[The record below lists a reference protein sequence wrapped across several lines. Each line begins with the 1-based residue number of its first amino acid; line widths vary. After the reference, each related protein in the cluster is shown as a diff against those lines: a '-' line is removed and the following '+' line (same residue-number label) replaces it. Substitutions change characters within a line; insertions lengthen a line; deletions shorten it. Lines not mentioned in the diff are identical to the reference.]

1 MKNLVPIVLG
11 MTKLCLYAFIVQCF
25 SMSWL
30 LASDGK
36 AQQKN
41 IEEVLIN
48 INIEETAIEEAFSR
62 IESASGF
69 HFVYTAEEMAAIE
82 KVSLRGQ
89 KASVYELLQNLSTQ
103 TGLQFRQVN
112 QNIHVRKNED
122 HSGSPVELV
131 ANEPDDAM
139 VTVTGVVT
147 DENGEPLPGATV
159 IIEGTTGGT
168 VTDIDGRFSIDAD
181 EGEVLVFSFVGF
193 ETQRIT
199 VGTATTLSVRMIM
212 DSRSL
217 EEVVVVGYGE
227 QRKVTFTGSVS
238 SVKGEEIRTAPVT
251 NVSNS
256 LVGRLPGLS
265 SVTRSGEPGNDDSMI
280 RIRGTNTLGNNTA
293 LVVVDGI
300 PGRSLA
306 RIDPNSVESIT
317 VLKDA
322 SAAIYGAQAANGVIL
337 ITTKRGKTGK
347 PVIELNSNFGWN
359 QPTVLPEMA
368 NAEQYLT
375 MLNEIDMYR
384 NRTPRFSEQEI
395 DDFRQGTDPWLHPDT
410 DWFGE
415 VLRPWAPQTYH
426 TLTASGGTESVNYF
440 LMLGAKGQ
448 DGYYYNSATRYDQ
461 YDFRSNLD
469 GKINDYVKIGFDI
482 AGRQEKRNFPTR
494 SAGNIFRMIMRG
506 KPNMHAYWPD
516 GSPGPDIEYGDNP
529 AIITTDATGYDER
542 NLYNLQTTLRLNIDN
557 PWIEGLSFNGNVGF
571 DQTFSTQKVFATP
584 WYLYSWDGNT
594 YTPDGTPEL
603 VRGQR
608 GFNDPRLNENM
619 GADREVLVNGM
630 LNYNKDFDENHSMR
644 LMMGI
649 ESRTGFGNNLSAFRR
664 FFVSTAVDQMFAGGN
679 AERDNSGSAYQN
691 ARLNYFGRFNYE
703 YGGKYLAEFV
713 WRYDGSYIFPQGSRF
728 GFFPGISVGWRI
740 SEEDFW
746 KSAMPNADH
755 FKIRASYGQTGND
768 RIDEW
773 QYMASYGFGNIPYIF
788 GVDQEHQALRELRI
802 PNPNVTW
809 EVADQYNAG
818 IELGFFNSRLTMEAD
833 FFYNYRSQILWWR
846 NASIPASTGLTLP
859 RENIGEVSN
868 RGFDFITT
876 YNGNAGDF
884 TYQISANAGYA
895 YNRVEFWDESPG
907 APEYQQTTGR
917 PIPTN
922 PFNPNQDLYYQAAG
936 IFRDQEQ
943 IDNTPHWPGARPG
956 DIIFEDVNGDGVI
969 DANDRVRNDRNNIP
983 RFTGG
988 LNLGAQWRGFDLA
1001 ILIQGAAGA
1010 VRYVNTESGEI
1021 GNFLRDFAEN
1031 RWTPDNPNANYPRT
1045 FNRSDEYWM
1054 NQRNT
1059 FWLHSTDY
1067 IRLKNLELGY
1077 NLPAFV
1083 SEKLGLQN
1091 FRMYVS
1097 GFNLFTYAPDL
1108 RNFDPESDNPSG
1120 QSYPLQRVINTGLT
1134 LTF

>member
-1 MKNLVPIVLG
+1 MKNLIPLVIHLAKLFTYVFLIQCISVSLLFANDTHAQVKDIEDV
-11 MTKLCLYAFIVQCF
+11 MISVKFQNTKV
-25 SMSWL
+25 
-30 LASDGK
+30 
-36 AQQKN
+36 
-41 IEEVLIN
+41 ERV
-48 INIEETAIEEAFSR
+48 FSR
-62 IESASGF
+62 IEKVSGF
-69 HFVYTAEEMAAIE
+69 SFIYSGVDLKQLEPVSIE
-82 KVSLRGQ
+82 SDEAK
-89 KASVYELLQNLSTQ
+89 SVYEVLQNISSITKLE
-103 TGLQFRQVN
+103 FRQVN
-112 QNIHVRKNED
+112 NTIHVRIKGTPIVDETA
-122 HSGSPVELV
+122 VEMTQEV
-131 ANEPDDAM
+131 AVFPIS
-139 VTVTGVVT
+139 GVVT
-147 DENGEPLPGATV
+147 DESGESLPGATV
-159 IIEGTTGGT
+159 LVEGTTIGT
-168 VTDIDGRFSIDAD
+168 VTDVDGKFSLDVEQGA
-181 EGEVLVFSFVGF
+181 VLVISFVGF
-193 ETQRIT
+193 ETQKVT
-199 VGTATTLSVRMIM
+199 VGSATTLSIRMIM

-238 SVKGEEIRTAPVT
+238 SVGGDAIRTAPVT

-265 SVTRSGEPGNDDSMI
+265 SVTRSGEPGNDDSTI
-280 RIRGTNTLGNNTA
+280 RIRGTNTLGNNGA

-337 ITTKRGKTGK
+337 VTTKRGKSGK
-347 PVIELNSNFGWN
+347 AIIEINSNFGWN

-375 MLNEIDMYR
+375 MLNEIDTYR
-384 NRTPRFSEQEI
+384 NRPVRFTDQEI
-395 DDFRQGTDPWLHPDT
+395 NDFREGTDPWLHPDT

-415 VLRPWAPQTYH
+415 VLRPWAPQSYH
-426 TLTASGGTESVNYF
+426 TITASGGNESVNYF
-440 LMLGAKGQ
+440 VMFGAKGQ

-469 GKINDYVKIGFDI
+469 GKINDYIKIGFDV
-482 AGRQEKRNFPTR
+482 AGRQEVRNFPTR

-529 AIITTDATGYDER
+529 SVITTDATGYDQT
-542 NLYNLQTTLRLNIDN
+542 NMYNLQSTLRLNIDA
-557 PWIEGLSFNGNVGF
+557 PWVEGLFFNGNVGL
-571 DQTFSTQKVFATP
+571 DQTFRMQKRFETP
-584 WYLYSWDGNT
+584 WFLYSWDGNT
-594 YTPDGTPEL
+594 LGPDGTPEL

-608 GFNDPRLNENM
+608 GFNDPRLTENM
-619 GADREVLVNGM
+619 GADRQLLVNGM
-630 LNYNKDFDENHSMR
+630 LNYNRTFQDDHAMR
-644 LMMGI
+644 LMVGA
-649 ESRTGFGNNLSAFRR
+649 ESRTGYGNTLNAFRR

-679 AERDNSGSAYQN
+679 AERDNGGSAYQN
-691 ARLNYFGRFNYE
+691 ARFNYFGRFNYE
-703 YGGKYLAEFV
+703 FQEKYLAEFV

-728 GFFPGISVGWRI
+728 GFFPGISVGWRV

-746 KSAMPNADH
+746 KGSMPNVDH

-773 QYMASYGFGNIPYIF
+773 QYLASYGFGNIPYIF

-809 EVADQYNAG
+809 EVADQYNFG
-818 IELGFFNSRLTMEAD
+818 VELGFFNSRLTVEAD
-833 FFYNYRSQILWWR
+833 VFYNYRSQILWWR
-846 NASIPASTGLTLP
+846 NASIPVSTGLTLP

-868 RGFDFITT
+868 RGYEFITT

-895 YNRVEFWDESPG
+895 LNRVEFWDESPG
-907 APEYQQTTGR
+907 APLYQQTTGR

-922 PFNPNQDLYYQAAG
+922 PFNPNQDLYYQSVG
-936 IFRDQEQ
+936 IFRDQAQ
-943 IDNTPHWPGARPG
+943 IDATPHWPGARPG

-969 DANDRVRNDRNNIP
+969 DGNDMVRNERNNIP

-988 LNLGAQWRGFDLA
+988 LNMSAQWKGFDLS
-1001 ILIQGAAGA
+1001 ILFQGATGA

-1021 GNFLRDFAEN
+1021 GNYLRDFAEN
-1031 RWTPDNPNANYPRT
+1031 RWTPENNTANFPRT

-1059 FWLHSTDY
+1059 FWLNSTDY
-1067 IRLKNLELGY
+1067 VRLKNLELGY
-1077 NLPAFV
+1077 NFPSFIAN
-1083 SEKLGLQN
+1083 KLALQN
-1091 FRMYVS
+1091 FRIYVS
-1097 GFNLFTYAPDL
+1097 GFNLLTYSPDL
-1108 RNFDPESDNPSG
+1108 RNFDPESDSASG
-1120 QSYPLQRVINTGLT
+1120 QSYPLQRVINSGLT